1 MDKSVKS
8 TFLIAWKAFSLGHLP
23 YFLFINK
30 TALKL
35 KKKKKKR
42 KKRKKQRKEKKKKL
56 KKNYF
61 LDFLFHF
68 SLIQQHLL
76 SIYVSLQGI

>member
-35 KKKKKKR
+35 KKKKKKKKER
-42 KKRKKQRKEKKKKL
+42 KKEIKKRKEKKT
-56 KKNYF
+56 
-61 LDFLFHF
+61 
-68 SLIQQHLL
+68 
-76 SIYVSLQGI
+76 

>member
-8 TFLIAWKAFSLGHLP
+8 TFLIAWKAFSLAHLP

-35 KKKKKKR
+35 KKKKKKKGKKER
-42 KKRKKQRKEKKKKL
+42 NKEKKRKKNLRKTI
-56 KKNYF
+56 
-61 LDFLFHF
+61 
-68 SLIQQHLL
+68 SLIFCFVFH
-76 SIYVSLQGI
+76 

>member
-8 TFLIAWKAFSLGHLP
+8 TFLIAWKVFSLAHLP

-35 KKKKKKR
+35 KKKKKER
-42 KKRKKQRKEKKKKL
+42 KKEKLAACIWAQRA
-56 KKNYF
+56 
-61 LDFLFHF
+61 
-68 SLIQQHLL
+68 
-76 SIYVSLQGI
+76 

>member
-8 TFLIAWKAFSLGHLP
+8 TFLIAWKVFSLAHLP

-35 KKKKKKR
+35 KKKKERNKETKK
-42 KKRKKQRKEKKKKL
+42 RKEKKT
-56 KKNYF
+56 
-61 LDFLFHF
+61 
-68 SLIQQHLL
+68 
-76 SIYVSLQGI
+76 